1 MQTRASLLRS
11 PLRLVSSIGIALLCG
26 ALTALAQGP
35 GGPGAGGTRGERGGG
50 GMMVMGSGSSGQVT
64 AINGDSLTIKTMTGD
79 VLTVKTTAETRVMDK
94 TRNIG
99 SLKDIKLGDYVMA
112 AGGGEAVNGVL
123 QPRFLAVLDEAAQK
137 RIQEFQANL
146 GKTVIAG
153 EVKGITD
160 TKLTIL
166 RPDGKTQDIELD
178 EGTSLRRGRD
188 ESITLADVKPGDRV
202 FGQGALK
209 NGVFVPT
216 ELRVMTPGMRRG
228 GRERGEGAPPPAGA
242 QGPTTNPAPQE
253 PPK

>member
-1 MQTRASLLRS
+1 MQTRASFVRR
-11 PLRLVSSIGIALLCG
+11 PIRLFASIGIALLCG
-26 ALTALAQGP
+26 GLIALAQGP
-35 GGPGAGGTRGERGGG
+35 GGPRGEGGQRGGG
-50 GMMVMGSGSSGQVT
+50 GMMMMGSGSSGQVT
-64 AINGDSLTIKTMTGD
+64 AINGDSLTIKTVTGD

-94 TRNIG
+94 TRNMG
-99 SLKDIKLGDYVMA
+99 SLKDVKVGDYVMA
-112 AGGGEAVNGVL
+112 AGGGEPVNGVV
-123 QPRFLAVLDEAAQK
+123 QPRFVAVLDEAAQK

-153 EVKGITD
+153 EVKAINE

-178 EGTSLRRGRD
+178 EGTSLRKGRD
-188 ESITLADVKPGDRV
+188 ESITLADVKAGDRI

-228 GRERGEGAPPPAGA
+228 GGERREGGPPPTGA
-242 QGPTTNPAPQE
+242 QGSTTNPAPQE